1 MKEIKRRL
9 AAVMFTDIVGY
20 TAMMQK
26 DEAIASKLR
35 DRHREVFKKYTEKY
49 DGKILQYYGD
59 GTLSIY
65 PSSSAAVECAVE
77 IQREL
82 KQEPAIPLRIGIH
95 TGEISYSEEDIYGD
109 GVNVASRIEGLCVPG
124 GIFISEKVFDD
135 IKNNRKFRTTSL
147 GNFSLKNVQQNVGIF
162 AVANEGISTP
172 EQFGA
177 AAPAKAAPA
186 NYPRKLT
193 AIAPS
198 KGRRKKF
205 LAGLLAMIFGMF
217 GTHRFYLG
225 QKKLGLIYL
234 GITLSALFVIPA
246 LDKFIPVMAM
256 LGFIDGVLLW
266 SSSRADFD
274 AKYNEVAPVQT
285 RMEEPATGEEEHKS
299 LLKTQFE
306 KLKDRA
312 LVEYREYDYT
322 GAIAFLKRA
331 AEIKN
336 DDPEVHFL
344 LARCYSL
351 NEEAENAM
359 HHLDSAVAF
368 GLKDQIRILTHDDLA
383 YVRTTPVFDAF
394 IKNGYRL
401 PSELP
406 LPKDDI
412 LQSKSHQDEDLLEQ
426 LNKLETLRKKGVLTE
441 EEFQRLK
448 PGTRDNAKD

>member
-26 DEAIASKLR
+26 DEVIAAKLR

-82 KQEPAIPLRIGIH
+82 KQDPAIPLRIGIH

-109 GVNVASRIEGLCVPG
+109 GVNVASRIEGLCIPG

-147 GNFSLKNVQQNVGIF
+147 GRFSLKNVQHDVGVF

-172 EQFGA
+172 EAFGTA
-177 AAPAKAAPA
+177 TSPKAKLARP
-186 NYPRKLT
+186 PRQLT
-193 AIAPS
+193 AITPS
-198 KGRRKKF
+198 EGRRKKF
-205 LAGLLAMIFGMF
+205 LAGLLAIFLGIF

-225 QKKLGLIYL
+225 QKKLGMIYL
-234 GITLSALFVIPA
+234 GVTLAALFIIPG
-246 LDKFIPVMAM
+246 LDKLIPVIAVVS
-256 LGFIDGVLLW
+256 FIDGILLW
-266 SSSRADFD
+266 SGSKADFN
-274 AKYNEVAPVQT
+274 AKYNQEMPAQQQP
-285 RMEEPATGEEEHKS
+285 EETATGEEEQRS

-306 KLKDRA
+306 KYKDRA
-312 LVEYREYDYT
+312 LVEYREYDYD
-322 GAIAFLKRA
+322 GAIDFLKKA
-331 AEIKN
+331 AQIKS

-351 NEEAENAM
+351 NEEAENAIY
-359 HHLDSAVAF
+359 HLDSAVAF
-368 GLKDQIRILTHDDLA
+368 GMKDQIRILTHDDLA
-383 YVRTTPVFDAF
+383 HLRTTPLFDAF
-394 IKNGYRL
+394 AKNGYRM
-401 PSELP
+401 PAELP
-406 LPKDDI
+406 PAEPDI

-426 LNKLETLRKKGVLTE
+426 LNKLEALRKKGVITE
-441 EEFQRLK
+441 EEFQKLK
-448 PGTRDNAKD
+448 PGRTND